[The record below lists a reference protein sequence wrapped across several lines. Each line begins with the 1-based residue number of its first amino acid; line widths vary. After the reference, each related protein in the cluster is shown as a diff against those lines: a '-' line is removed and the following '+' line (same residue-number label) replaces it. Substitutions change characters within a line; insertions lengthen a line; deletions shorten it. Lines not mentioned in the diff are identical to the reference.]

1 MDLSFHLQ
9 KTLSLGVSSSP
20 NSKINDLKLK
30 VQAMTAESGQPITNP
45 TRVEVLCWLLYKSA
59 VAAATTNN
67 NSRFSIPTGINHA
80 VNIRNKM
87 TEALPNNSI
96 GNRFMVMKMFTK
108 NQSEMKP
115 EAFINDFRKQK
126 MEFCSIRNIETALGS
141 LSSTSES
148 DLIELQG
155 KLDAAYLCSSI
166 PKNPLYDVDFG
177 WGTPLKATVIST
189 PDQDGIEVLVSL
201 EKKEMAI
208 IQTDPELLAYCR

>member
-1 MDLSFHLQ
+1 
-9 KTLSLGVSSSP
+9 
-20 NSKINDLKLK
+20 
-30 VQAMTAESGQPITNP
+30 MTAESGQPITNP

-59 VAAATTNN
+59 VVAATTNN

-87 TEALPNNSI
+87 IEALPNNSI

-115 EAFINDFRKQK
+115 EAFINDFGKQK

-141 LSSTSES
+141 LSSTSKF

-166 PKNPLYDVDFG
+166 PKNPLYDVDFR
-177 WGTPLKATVIST
+177 WGTPLKATVAGSMRTNCFVMIST